1 MLVEESKRKEKWIKR
16 GNTRS
21 IKGLKGG
28 HSGTDIDKN
37 RVNALKVVARIL
49 AYLPCDQFLLKSI
62 SGGHKDN
69 VIPNEAHVEFVVQP
83 GDCKAFKN
91 LLKQTCDM
99 VCEENKSVEPQMYVD
114 MMEEELDTHNVIIQG
129 FYSKIFYYLTYV
141 PNGVQVMS
149 GDIEGMVESS
159 CNLGIFNTEKSKV
172 FATVS
177 MRSQKKTY
185 KEYLNKKLEGMAE
198 MMGASY
204 ETSGAYPGWDM
215 NSQSKFRE

>member
-1 MLVEESKRKEKWIKR
+1 MINLDSEEEGVFTAACAGGITGRTTIPIRREEISGIAIKLD
-16 GNTRS
+16 

-99 VCEENKSVEPQMYVD
+99 EIGRAHV
-114 MMEEELDTHNVIIQG
+114 
-129 FYSKIFYYLTYV
+129 
-141 PNGVQVMS
+141 
-149 GDIEGMVESS
+149 
-159 CNLGIFNTEKSKV
+159 
-172 FATVS
+172 
-177 MRSQKKTY
+177 
-185 KEYLNKKLEGMAE
+185 
-198 MMGASY
+198 
-204 ETSGAYPGWDM
+204 
-215 NSQSKFRE
+215 